1 MKSGQ
6 IQCNYRLIINRTYNY
21 YPHTISVSLKLGKSG
36 RNEWGVQDWRKGS
49 NRWSSYVA
57 ITLRTASS
65 GIHFKTLHQG
75 MIAFCFG
82 DLKLVQVHI
91 QIVVLV
97 YILFSQLY
105 N

>member
-1 MKSGQ
+1 MAATNEEFKIRGKEV
-6 IQCNYRLIINRTYNY
+6 IGGRLMWPLHYV
-21 YPHTISVSLKLGKSG
+21 PPQVVSIS
-36 RNEWGVQDWRKGS
+36 
-49 NRWSSYVA
+49 
-57 ITLRTASS
+57 
-65 GIHFKTLHQG
+65 KTLHQG